1 MTKLGKSLTVKLHE
15 KEVEEVNRW
24 LIKFCQHIAVE
35 HFIQN
40 EGMTEEEA
48 IRRVEPDGVFM
59 TYNFFDDKSTISE
72 IEIDVFV
79 KEDHEVQQKS
89 GSGTEEVQHP
99 V

>member
-15 KEVEEVNRW
+15 EEVKEVNRW
-24 LIKFCQHIAVE
+24 LIKFCKEIAIE

-48 IRRVEPDGVFM
+48 IRRVEPDVVFM
-59 TYNFFDDKSTISE
+59 TYDFFDDKSTISE